1 LRAYDTLTKVLKH
14 EYVWSERLGCYLS
27 KEDERRAMGVEGR
40 VKGKA
45 KEKGKEKAWGLELDT
60 MDVS

>member
-1 LRAYDTLTKVLKH
+1 
-14 EYVWSERLGCYLS
+14 LS
-27 KEDERRAMGVEGR
+27 KEDERRAMGIEGR

-45 KEKGKEKAWGLELDT
+45 KEKGKEKAWGLELDA